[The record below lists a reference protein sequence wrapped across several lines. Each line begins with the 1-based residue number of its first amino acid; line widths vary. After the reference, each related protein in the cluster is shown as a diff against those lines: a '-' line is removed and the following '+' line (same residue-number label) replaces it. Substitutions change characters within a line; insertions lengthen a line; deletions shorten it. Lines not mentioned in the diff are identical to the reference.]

1 MNYFWQFMQND
12 ITYRRI
18 WNIAYPII
26 LGSIA
31 QNLINFTDTAFLGR
45 VGEVALGG
53 GALGGILYL
62 AVFMLGLGFGMGE
75 QILIARR
82 LGEGKYKAI
91 GQLFHHSLFF
101 LIVLALLAFALL
113 RFGSEFILHFGVKSP
128 EIYTSTMEFLDFR
141 AFGILFAFVNVAYRS
156 LYIGLGKTKIITYT
170 TFLLAGVNILLDYI
184 LIFGHFGFPKMGI
197 GGAALASVIAEAS
210 AMIYF
215 IIYTK
220 LNLNTSSYGLY
231 SNIRFQ
237 LLRMQRILKVAG
249 PTMIQQ
255 FISLS
260 VWFVFFLYVEKLG
273 KGPLAVSNIIRSV
286 YVLLM
291 MPIWGF
297 ATAANTLVSYLI
309 GKDRIPDVMKLLF
322 KIVVLSFSSV
332 FLIVVLGL
340 AFPKAV
346 LSVYTNDLSLVTMGI
361 PALKVISVGALFLSI
376 AFVFFSG
383 VSGTGKTNVSLK
395 IELFV
400 LFLYLLYTHLMV
412 EVLHQSVDWV
422 WTAEWL
428 YGFLMALL
436 SWLYLKSGRW
446 KTHKI

>member
-1 MNYFWQFMQND
+1 MQKD
-12 ITYRRI
+12 ITYSRI
-18 WNIAYPII
+18 WKIAYPII

-62 AVFMLGLGFGMGE
+62 SVFMLALGFGMGE

-82 LGEGKYKAI
+82 LGEGNKKAI
-91 GQLFHHSLFF
+91 GQLFHHSLYF
-101 LIVLALLAFALL
+101 LLGMAVLAFLFL
-113 RFGSEFILHFGVKSP
+113 RFGSSLILDLGVKSQDVQKA
-128 EIYTSTMEFLDFR
+128 TMEFLDFR
-141 AFGILFAFVNVAYRS
+141 AFGIFFAFVNVVYRS
-156 LYIGLGKTKIITYT
+156 LYVGLARTKVITYT
-170 TFLLAGVNILLDYI
+170 TFVLAIVNIIFDYL
-184 LIFGHFGFPKMGI
+184 LIFGHFGFPEMGI
-197 GGAALASVIAEAS
+197 SGAALASVMAEFS
-210 AMIYF
+210 AMVYF
-215 IIYTK
+215 MIYTRFF
-220 LNLNTSSYGLY
+220 LDRPAYGLY
-231 SNIRFQ
+231 SDFRFDWG
-237 LLRMQRILKVAG
+237 RMRRILKVAG

-255 FISLS
+255 FTSLF
-260 VWFVFFLYVEKLG
+260 VWFIFFLYVEKLG

-297 ATAANTLVSYLI
+297 ATAANTLVSFLI
-309 GKDRIPDVMKLLF
+309 GKERKSDVMHLLS
-322 KIVVLSFSSV
+322 KIAVMSFSSV
-332 FLIVVLGL
+332 LLIVILGMI
-340 AFPKAV
+340 FPEAV
-346 LSVYTNDLSLVTMGI
+346 LSIYTNDTSLIQMGI
-361 PALKVISVGALFLSI
+361 PVLKVVSIGALLLSI

-383 VSGTGKTNVSLK
+383 VSGTGKTNVSLR

-412 EVLHQSVDWV
+412 EVFHRSVDWV

-428 YGFLMALL
+428 YGTLMVSL

-446 KTHKI
+446 KTHRI

>member
-1 MNYFWQFMQND
+1 MQND
-12 ITYRRI
+12 ISYSRI
-18 WNIAYPII
+18 WKIAYPII

-82 LGEGKYKAI
+82 LGEGNKKAI

-101 LIVLALLAFALL
+101 LLFMAVLAFLFLK
-113 RFGSEFILHFGVKSP
+113 FGSSLIVGFGVDSP
-128 EIYTSTMEFLDFR
+128 EIRKATMEFLDFR
-141 AFGILFAFVNVAYRS
+141 AFGIFFAFVNVVYRA
-156 LYIGLGKTKIITYT
+156 LYVGLARTKVITYT
-170 TFLLAGVNILLDYI
+170 TFVLAVVNIIFDYL
-184 LIFGHFGFPKMGI
+184 LIFGHFGFPEMGI
-197 GGAALASVIAEAS
+197 AGAALASVIAEFS
-210 AMIYF
+210 AMVYF
-215 IIYTK
+215 MVYTRYF
-220 LNLNTSSYGLY
+220 LDRPSFGLY
-231 SNIRFQ
+231 TDFRFDRE
-237 LLRMQRILKVAG
+237 RMKRILKVAG

-255 FISLS
+255 FTSLF
-260 VWFVFFLYVEKLG
+260 VWFIFFLYVEKLG

-297 ATAANTLVSYLI
+297 ATAANTLVSFLI
-309 GKDRIPDVMKLLF
+309 GQQRSSDVMRLLF
-322 KIVVLSFSSV
+322 RIGVLSFSSV
-332 FLIVVLGL
+332 LLMVSAGLI
-340 AFPKAV
+340 FPDAV
-346 LSVYTNDLSLVTMGI
+346 LSIYTNNHDLIVMGV
-361 PALKVISVGALFLSI
+361 PVLKVISVGALLLSV

-383 VSGTGKTNVSLK
+383 VSGTGKTNISLR

-400 LFLYLLYTHLMV
+400 LFLYLVYTHLMV
-412 EVLHQSVDWV
+412 EVFHRSVEWV

-428 YGFLMALL
+428 YGTLMVVL
-436 SWLYLKSGRW
+436 SLLYLRTGRW
-446 KTHKI
+446 KAHQI